1 MKLSKILILLSFIFI
16 CITRAQAIVTYNENG
31 VKMEYFYDSNGK
43 LHGPM
48 TWFFPNGGIM
58 QQNLASTCSLSRHRR
73 YIYPSHIKRN
83 LEFGIWTLAQIESY

>member
-31 VKMEYFYDSNGK
+31 VKMEYFLDSNGK

-58 QQNLASTCSLSRHRR
+58 QQNNYRHGEFHGQNIVYHSYLVKKTLFNTCGL
-73 YIYPSHIKRN
+73 
-83 LEFGIWTLAQIESY
+83 F